1 MSSRPLIIPSRRR
14 FLRPLTGAAVILFL
28 LLLTPAPAA
37 GRVRQAAAPPAE
49 DGPFKVEGGTIFK
62 EGKFSFEEVEP
73 SKVAPMPKG
82 WAAFNNKAY
91 RIDFGEGVVVGPH
104 VIHFRVASAP
114 DREVFDNLRVFQ
126 AEWDKVDERFVWQHC
141 TILAPDK
148 HAPDFGAKTIS
159 AKAERLGVFVVA
171 RLIEPQPPVTAVADI
186 SVEII
191 APSGR
196 ALGNRELAYE
206 VKVTNR
212 GPQDAADL
220 ILRGA
225 GFSSDQFVSATPPA
239 RGNGRCR
246 QDGSNYGCKL
256 DLLEKGATAVFRLV
270 LNPREGPR
278 WRYPEEGKDF
288 SVFAFAA
295 SLAATDPHHDNN
307 EARHSLLVFPDPN
320 LAPRVK
326 LTAPAREELF
336 VAPAHIKLAAE
347 ASDPDGTLTKVEFY
361 DGAKLIGAGVPAG
374 KNLYHLDWRDVPPG
388 PHGLSVVVTDDGGR
402 SDYDTTV
409 VMVNG
414 ALTVRVNNPR
424 PGAVFNITAKYGGE
438 HGVEYGPLKI
448 DAAASVGTNGR
459 RIKEVAFVLNYA
471 APGMGGMKE
480 IARPAGADGAT
491 GESRYGVTFSG
502 LNPTSYILTVVATD
516 DGGVATVSSPVR
528 FRVNSAP
535 LVRLRPEMNA
545 TTGYKAPARV
555 TLRADVFDDRDGDG
569 PGSKGGK
576 VDFYADGKLIG
587 SAATDG
593 FSGLSSFH
601 WTDVPPGSYA
611 VTAVATDGDGVAS
624 VPSNPLR
631 ITVLKER

>member
-1 MSSRPLIIPSRRR
+1 MSSQSLIIPSRWR
-14 FLRPLTGAAVILFL
+14 FLPPRTGAAVMLFVL
-28 LLLTPAPAA
+28 LLSPAPAA
-37 GRVRQAAAPPAE
+37 GRVRLAVALPAA
-49 DGPFKVEGGTIFK
+49 DGPFKVEGGRIFK
-62 EGKFSFEEVEP
+62 EGKIRFEEVEP

-104 VIHFRVASAP
+104 VIHFSVASAS

-126 AEWDKVDERFVWQHC
+126 AEWDKVDEKFVWQHC

-171 RLIEPQPPVTAVADI
+171 RLVEPQPPFTAVADI

-191 APSGR
+191 APSGK

-212 GPQDAADL
+212 GPQDAADI

-239 RGNGRCR
+239 RGNGRCK

-288 SVFAFAA
+288 SVVAFAA
-295 SLAATDPHHDNN
+295 SLAATDPHNDNN
-307 EARHSLLVFPDPN
+307 EAHHSLLVFPDPN
-320 LAPRVK
+320 LVPQVK
-326 LTAPAREELF
+326 LIAPAQGELY

-361 DGAKLIGAGVPAG
+361 DGGKLIGAGVPAG

-414 ALTVRVNNPR
+414 ALTVRVNDPQ
-424 PGAVFNITAKYGGE
+424 PGAVFNITSKYGGE
-438 HGVEYGPLKI
+438 HGIEFGPLNL
-448 DAAASVGTNGR
+448 DATASVGANGR

-471 APGMGGMKE
+471 APGTRGRTESAK
-480 IARPAGADGAT
+480 PVGAVGAT

-502 LNPTSYILTVVATD
+502 LNPTSYFLTVIATD
-516 DGGVATVSSPVR
+516 DEGVATVSSPVH

-535 LVRLRPEMNA
+535 LVTLRPEMNA
-545 TTGYKAPARV
+545 TTSYKAPARV
-555 TLRADVFDDRDGDG
+555 TLRADVFDARDGDG

-593 FSGLSSFH
+593 FLGSSSFH
-601 WTDVPPGSYA
+601 WTDVPPGSYT
-611 VTAVATDGDGVAS
+611 VTAIATDADGITS

-631 ITVLKER
+631 ITVLKEQ